1 MVADRHQHVVRVAI
15 SLIFIGRA
23 SIKLSESG
31 SVWSLA
37 HTLFGIGT
45 DLPNHKLQKISLA
58 SAQKMKH
65 FFSERDRSIRRTQFD
80 LESWIRN

>member
-15 SLIFIGRA
+15 RLLFIGRA

-45 DLPNHKLQKISLA
+45 DHKLQKISLA